1 MLTKIFDLAQEY
13 DKQLCYRKV
22 LFCSSNY
29 CINAVFH
36 PRNFLHLTGIETQLD
51 CHDFFRKALH
61 QKLHIKDIAP
71 RDDQTTKL
79 KLSVLSSLIACPKTA
94 QMIGPFNGVGRLI
107 QTDILAG
114 TVIACMGFKRNK
126 DIYFPNTALKLDIR
140 RKTKF
145 TEQILFVAVTPRKQ
159 LAYEIVR
166 NKVKDLS
173 QVPLGKYQGLL
184 MDCAQLAK
192 QRQTYDGRILGV
204 TENLIFQETST
215 GLIKHIRSHL
225 TGNFQ
230 VSHDPVRIGY
240 CHDRGFLLR
249 APQDRGLELER

>member
-1 MLTKIFDLAQEY
+1 
-13 DKQLCYRKV
+13 
-22 LFCSSNY
+22 
-29 CINAVFH
+29 
-36 PRNFLHLTGIETQLD
+36 
-51 CHDFFRKALH
+51 
-61 QKLHIKDIAP
+61 
-71 RDDQTTKL
+71 
-79 KLSVLSSLIACPKTA
+79 
-94 QMIGPFNGVGRLI
+94 
-107 QTDILAG
+107 
-114 TVIACMGFKRNK
+114 
-126 DIYFPNTALKLDIR
+126 
-140 RKTKF
+140 
-145 TEQILFVAVTPRKQ
+145 
-159 LAYEIVR
+159 
-166 NKVKDLS
+166 
-173 QVPLGKYQGLL
+173 